1 MSSRVIGAILILAG
15 IAVVLVTVFA
25 ESLGIGVSSGGI
37 EGAPTSPAF
46 GWKQWGRPRSGSRA
60 CSRRARGPAP
70 PALGTPSDV
79 ATRRWT

>member
-15 IAVVLVTVFA
+15 IAIVLVSVFA

-46 GWKQWGRPRSGSRA
+46 GWKQWVGLAVGLVLALAGLAALLRQPSAG
-60 CSRRARGPAP
+60 AR
-70 PALGTPSDV
+70 T
-79 ATRRWT
+79 